1 MASIDAEIRIRDN
14 DRWRDDDYR
23 IYSDFDLEME
33 DDDDRYRS
41 RITAQGD
48 INGGGDR
55 IRLNT
60 TNGDIYIRK
69 SNR

>member
-1 MASIDAEIRIRDN
+1 
-14 DRWRDDDYR
+14 
-23 IYSDFDLEME
+23 ME

-60 TNGDIYIRK
+60 TNRDIYIHK
-69 SNR
+69 LNR

>member
-41 RITAQGD
+41 RITAQSD
-48 INGGGDR
+48 INGGGNR

-60 TNGDIYIRK
+60 TNRDIYIHK
-69 SNR
+69 LNR